1 MRLGQAA
8 MEALRAEITGCLKP
22 GDELVVACPVALKGT
37 SVIAKNKKDKTGRE
51 ILCGFIQNC
60 VSLWDAYGA
69 GSIVWKIA
77 QEADASALYAM
88 GEGGFLSALWKMAE
102 ASEVGLEADFR
113 KVPIR
118 QETIEVCEIFDLNP
132 YKLQADGA
140 VLIGIR
146 GGEALVQRLRNEG
159 FMAEVIGQTNSG
171 NDRLLYSGGSARYL
185 DVRQRM
191 NCSNFSKSNCRKLKR
206 QFSKKRQ
213 TINNKRNKN
222 KMAKLNIVLHEP
234 EIPANTG
241 NIGRTCVATG
251 TRLHLIEPLGFSLSE
266 KALKRAGMDYW
277 KDLDVTTYLDFE
289 DFLEKNPGAKIYY
302 ATTKAPQTYTD
313 VHYEED
319 CYIMFGKESAGIP
332 EDILVNNQETCVR
345 IPMIGDI
352 RSLNLSNSVA
362 IVLYEALRQNNF
374 DHMNLEGH
382 LRNYDWK

>member
-37 SVIAKNKKDKTGRE
+37 SVIAKNKKDKLAERFSA
-51 ILCGFIQNC
+51 GFIQNC

-102 ASEVGLEADFR
+102 ASQVGLEMDFTKVGLEADFR

-185 DVRQRM
+185 ERPAEDELQQL
-191 NCSNFSKSNCRKLKR
+191 LK
-206 QFSKKRQ
+206 
-213 TINNKRNKN
+213 
-222 KMAKLNIVLHEP
+222 E
-234 EIPANTG
+234 
-241 NIGRTCVATG
+241 
-251 TRLHLIEPLGFSLSE
+251 
-266 KALKRAGMDYW
+266 
-277 KDLDVTTYLDFE
+277 
-289 DFLEKNPGAKIYY
+289 
-302 ATTKAPQTYTD
+302 
-313 VHYEED
+313 
-319 CYIMFGKESAGIP
+319 
-332 EDILVNNQETCVR
+332 
-345 IPMIGDI
+345 
-352 RSLNLSNSVA
+352 
-362 IVLYEALRQNNF
+362 
-374 DHMNLEGH
+374 
-382 LRNYDWK
+382 